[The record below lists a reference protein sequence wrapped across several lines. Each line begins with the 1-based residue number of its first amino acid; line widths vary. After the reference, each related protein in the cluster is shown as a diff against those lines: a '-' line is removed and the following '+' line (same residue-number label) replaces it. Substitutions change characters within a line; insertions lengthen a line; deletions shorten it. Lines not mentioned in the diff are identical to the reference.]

1 MNGGGYKA
9 IKEKI
14 MKPIDIILIIGA
26 VLIIGG
32 IIAYL
37 IISKRKGKNVGCGC
51 GCSGCPNA
59 SACGGGKAEKESAP
73 ETEETSCPHCHGG
86 DKA

>member
-1 MNGGGYKA
+1 M
-9 IKEKI
+9 E
-14 MKPIDIILIIGA
+14 PIDYILIAGG
-26 VLIIGG
+26 VLILGG

-59 SACGGGKAEKESAP
+59 GACHSNVQQKQEENNEKA
-73 ETEETSCPHCHGG
+73 
-86 DKA
+86 